1 MDFFF
6 PDQDPNIER
15 FPPEKV
21 SITHIKAEAYPDGQR
36 VRVTLEMTPFEQRPH
51 IEVSLQDAD
60 GTEVS
65 STSIIEPMAWKLE
78 FTLHIR
84 GEARKGSY
92 TLTAHLFYPEG
103 PQAEPYTQK
112 FEILPAS

>member
-6 PDQDPNIER
+6 PDQDPDIER

-21 SITHIKAEAYPDGQR
+21 VITNLQAEAYPDGRR
-36 VRVTLEMTPFEQRPH
+36 VRVTLETTPFEQRPH
-51 IEVSLQDAD
+51 IEVSLLDAD
-60 GTEVS
+60 GNEIS

-84 GEARKGSY
+84 CDPPGNSF
-92 TLTAHLFYPEG
+92 TLTAQLFYPEG
-103 PQAEPYTQK
+103 PQAEPYSLN
-112 FEILPAS
+112 FEISPDP